1 MVVKPLLTA
10 LVRDVRKGLRRFLIS
25 VGLVLRI
32 AGANIA
38 NVELERAEGERAINM
53 LFTVEVTD
61 RDHLARVLR
70 ALRGIPETLR
80 IQRIRP

>member
-1 MVVKPLLTA
+1 
-10 LVRDVRKGLRRFLIS
+10 
-25 VGLVLRI
+25 
-32 AGANIA
+32 
-38 NVELERAEGERAINM
+38 M

-80 IQRIRP
+80 IQRVRA